1 MDGNHLKT
9 IPILFYKSNIL
20 ILQSSDFVNHNFIE
34 FQNDDVLLMMT
45 AKFCVLRTISKNGK
59 IVKNTCDFLEC

>member
-1 MDGNHLKT
+1 MDGNRPKT
-9 IPILFYKSNIL
+9 IPILFCKSNIS

-45 AKFCVLRTISKNGK
+45 AKLCALQYLKMEK
-59 IVKNTCDFLEC
+59 WLKNTCDFLKC